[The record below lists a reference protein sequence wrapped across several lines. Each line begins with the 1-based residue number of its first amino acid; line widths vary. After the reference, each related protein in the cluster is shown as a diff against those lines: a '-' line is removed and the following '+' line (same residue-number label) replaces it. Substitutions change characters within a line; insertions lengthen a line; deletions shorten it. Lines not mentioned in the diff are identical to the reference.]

1 MAVKLG
7 TPKRMRGNKVSR
19 SGGGGGSPGP
29 SIPAGAIQDES
40 GAYILDEQG
49 NYIIME

>member
-1 MAVKLG
+1 MAVKRCS
-7 TPKRMRGNKVSR
+7 PKRMRGSR
-19 SGGGGGSPGP
+19 AKPVGGGTQGP

-49 NYIIME
+49 NYIIAES